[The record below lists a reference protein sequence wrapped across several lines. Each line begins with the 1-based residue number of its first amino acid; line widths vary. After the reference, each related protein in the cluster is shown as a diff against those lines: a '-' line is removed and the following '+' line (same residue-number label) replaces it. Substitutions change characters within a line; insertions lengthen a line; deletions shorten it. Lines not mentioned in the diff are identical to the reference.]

1 MKIDQYDSN
10 SQHHATTFY
19 SLLLLIVI
27 TLGGCS
33 TIDKPLEIEAPEV
46 PPEAEALPEVL
57 PEVLPEAIIV
67 TPKEEAPIAPPLKPA
82 SPAPAIKPPS
92 TQPLNVA
99 ILISR
104 DIENHHII
112 YHKIEKLIHE
122 KKGTVKPFYLY
133 QQNETDIIEQ
143 IKDSPY
149 QKIVAIGLEAAKT
162 ASKLPQTPVIF
173 SQVYNYQDHNLV
185 SEYIKGIS
193 LMPSIDHQF
202 QAWKALFPGF
212 KRIGTITG
220 HGKQAFIDSAI
231 KSAAIHDITLISRTV
246 SNDKEMLSEFRR
258 LTPQVDAFWLLP
270 DNRILS
276 KRTLRGIIN
285 YSTKHATPLL
295 TINGLL
301 LQAGAVISS
310 TQIGDEIAKK
320 VVSRLQS
327 TNPDNTIPGA
337 DLEPLEQA
345 FIFINTHATQ
355 RLNLPIPEGD
365 IMVNLERWPSPGVK
379 ATLAQ

>member
-1 MKIDQYDSN
+1 MKTDQHYSN
-10 SQHHATTFY
+10 SHHHATTFY
-19 SLLLLIVI
+19 SLLLLIAI

-33 TIDKPLEIEAPEV
+33 IIDKPLESKAPEV
-46 PPEAEALPEVL
+46 QPET
-57 PEVLPEAIIV
+57 IITPAKV
-67 TPKEEAPIAPPLKPA
+67 ETPKQPPLNP
-82 SPAPAIKPPS
+82 SPTINTPDPK
-92 TQPLNVA
+92 PLNIT

-112 YHKIEKLIHE
+112 YRKIENLIHE
-122 KKGTVKPFYLY
+122 KKGTVKAFYLY
-133 QQNETDIIEQ
+133 QQNETEIIEQ
-143 IKDSPY
+143 IKNSPH
-149 QKIVAIGLEAAKT
+149 QQIVAIGLEAAKT

-185 SEYIKGIS
+185 SEYIKGVS
-193 LMPSIDHQF
+193 LMPSIDQQF
-202 QAWKALFPGF
+202 QAWKALFPGL

-220 HGKQAFIDSAI
+220 GGKQYFIDNAE
-231 KSAAIHDITLISRTV
+231 KSAAAHNIALISRTV
-246 SNDKEMLSEFRR
+246 SNDKEMWGEFRR

-285 YSTKHATPLL
+285 YSTKHTTPLF

-310 TQIGDEIAKK
+310 AQIGDEIAQK

-327 TNPDNTIPGA
+327 INPDNTIPGA

-345 FIFINTHATQ
+345 LIFINTQATQ
-355 RLNLPIPEGD
+355 RLNIPIPEGN
-365 IMVNLERWPSPGVK
+365 ITVNIERWPSPGVK
-379 ATLAQ
+379 ATLTQ